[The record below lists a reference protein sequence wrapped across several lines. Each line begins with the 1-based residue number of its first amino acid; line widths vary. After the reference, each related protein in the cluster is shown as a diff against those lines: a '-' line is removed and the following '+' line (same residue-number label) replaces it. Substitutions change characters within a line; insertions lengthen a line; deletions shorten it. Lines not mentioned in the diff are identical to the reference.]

1 MQYVPTL
8 CHFTWLDSTFRK
20 VTAKILTSLVF
31 IRQLPRFD
39 LVYIPLLLNVVIYSI
54 SIMLQTCLP
63 GGLVVRIPRF
73 HRGGRGSIPR
83 LGNTFS
89 LILVYIG
96 AKTIF
101 PPI

>member
-1 MQYVPTL
+1 MPTL
-8 CHFTWLDSTFRK
+8 CHFKLLGSTFHMLPDQIR
-20 VTAKILTSLVF
+20 TSLVF
-31 IRQLPRFD
+31 SAATAQIRTSTHSN
-39 LVYIPLLLNVVIYSI
+39 IANGIIYSI
-54 SIMLQTCLP
+54 SIALQTCLP